1 MFCDSSVVMP
11 TTPPPRSPA
20 RIPCFC
26 VKVMFVVGHGPGV
39 PKTIPPPPPPGSG
52 GTPGSG
58 GGGGGCPAS
67 GAPPGGVPP
76 PPPPP
81 PPPGGVPP
89 PPSPPPAGET
99 TDPGDD
105 PPLRAHPKPTAAKN
119 AAPYSSRPARRLP
132 PRPMPN
138 PHTPVDPG
146 PCSLASCAPALEM
159 SSADGSTGCFGTRV
173 PVPGTRVPKNRGSEY
188 RVWRQVFSTTYRPG
202 SVESDHVGTRRS
214 RVDTAGPAGYIGRP
228 RRGPQPRPIDLGH

>member
-20 RIPCFC
+20 RIPCFW

-58 GGGGGCPAS
+58 GGGGGGCPAS
-67 GAPPGGVPP
+67 GAPPEGVPPPPLPGGVPP
-76 PPPPP
+76 PL
-81 PPPGGVPP
+81 
-89 PPSPPPAGET
+89 PPSPPPAGAT

-105 PPLRAHPKPTAAKN
+105 PPLRAHPKPIAAKN

-132 PRPMPN
+132 PPMPN
-138 PHTPVDPG
+138 PHTPVDAG

-173 PVPGTRVPKNRGSEY
+173 PVPGTRVPKHRGSEY
-188 RVWRQVFSTTYRPG
+188 RACPQVFSTTYRPG
-202 SVESDHVGTRRS
+202 SVESDHWERVGG
-214 RVDTAGPAGYIGRP
+214 RVDTASPAGYIGRP
-228 RRGPQPRPIDLGH
+228 

>member
-1 MFCDSSVVMP
+1 MFCDSSVVIP
-11 TTPPPRSPA
+11 TMPPPRSPA
-20 RIPCFC
+20 RRPCFW
-26 VKVMFVVGHGPGV
+26 VKVMLVVGHGPGV

-76 PPPPP
+76 PPPPAGVP
-81 PPPGGVPP
+81 PPP

-99 TDPGDD
+99 PDPGDD
-105 PPLRAHPKPTAAKN
+105 PPLRAHPKPIAAKN

-132 PRPMPN
+132 PPMPN

-202 SVESDHVGTRRS
+202 SVESDHVGTRRG